1 MMKKTIVFGLLA
13 VGALL
18 YFIPEPE
25 FSFSKVAPV
34 STHLWNVGPLSAE
47 KEKAIES
54 ALAQKFT
61 YMGSGAQAYVFFSE
75 DGKTVLKLFKKKR
88 FEVPMWIKMLPPLPY
103 KIKKMQGKQNNL
115 IKDFTSYR
123 IAYNELREET
133 GLLLVHLDRTPLHY
147 TVNIQDAQICL
158 ADYAFILQKRGELVY
173 ASLEKDVKDGN
184 LESAKA
190 SISSLVHLLKERC
203 DKGVA
208 DRDPNFSKNYAFL
221 GTQAVEI
228 DIGRFSHT
236 TVHSPKIPNDFKK
249 WLGNLSP
256 DLLTHFEQEYEQVF
270 NKLVSTP

>member
-1 MMKKTIVFGLLA
+1 MMKKTIAIGLLA
-13 VGALL
+13 IGALL

-34 STHLWNVGPLSAE
+34 TSQRWSIGPLSAE
-47 KEKAIES
+47 KEKAVES

-75 DGKTVLKLFKKKR
+75 DGKSVLKLFKKKR
-88 FEVPMWIKMLPPLPY
+88 FEVPTWIQMLPPLPY
-103 KIKKMQGKQNNL
+103 KMKKLQGKRDNL
-115 IKDFTSYR
+115 IKDFTSYQ
-123 IAYNELREET
+123 IAYNELRDET
-133 GLLLVHLDRTPLHY
+133 ALLLVHLDRTPLHY
-147 TVNIQDAQICL
+147 TVNIENSQVHL

-173 ASLEKDVKDGN
+173 SALEQNVKEGQ
-184 LESAKA
+184 LEAAKQ
-190 SISSLVHLLKERC
+190 SISSLIHLLKARC

-236 TVHSPKIPNDFKK
+236 TVHDPKIPNDFKK

-256 DLLTHFEQEYEQVF
+256 ELLTHFEHEYEQVF
-270 NKLVSTP
+270 IK

>member
-1 MMKKTIVFGLLA
+1 MKKTIVFGLLA

-18 YFIPEPE
+18 YFMPEPE
-25 FSFSKVAPV
+25 FTFSKVAPV
-34 STHLWNVGPLSAE
+34 SSHLWNIGPLSAE
-47 KEKAIES
+47 KEKTIES

-88 FEVPMWIKMLPPLPY
+88 FEVPVWIQLLPPLPY

-115 IKDFTSYR
+115 IKDFTSYQ

-147 TVNIQDAQICL
+147 TVTLQDSQNKTHQVHL

-173 ASLEKDVKDGN
+173 SSLERNIKEGK
-184 LESAKA
+184 LQAAKQ
-190 SISSLVHLLKERC
+190 SLSSLVHLLKMRC

-221 GTQAVEI
+221 GTEAVEI
-228 DIGRFSHT
+228 DIGRFRHADIQI
-236 TVHSPKIPNDFKK
+236 PKIPQDFKK
-249 WLGNLSP
+249 WLGNLSLE
-256 DLLTHFEQEYEQVF
+256 LLTHFEEEYNLVF
-270 NKLVSTP
+270 NPH